1 MHKLLPVF
9 ILLIVCTNASAQR
22 KEPRRSCPDVFEMH
36 KEGGEQDLRYA
47 SSQRLDRVDTAIKII
62 LIYIHGLHRNAM
74 NYFDYAEQA
83 VRDAHQR
90 TTTLLITPQYSN
102 EEDETP
108 ASELFWKKAEWKD
121 GYGSISN
128 ESRHQKVRMSSY
140 EVLDS
145 LITAVLS
152 SGKFPN
158 IRKVVI
164 AGHSAG
170 GQFVQRY
177 SAITPLPDLLPNV
190 RFRFIV
196 MNPSSYLYPD
206 DLRPLADGN
215 FVLPDTAACPE
226 YNHYPKG
233 LTRLNNYAQV
243 IGADR
248 IRRNML
254 QRDIVILLGGADT
267 RTDDPDL
274 DVTCWANVQ
283 GRFRLERGM
292 FFVAH
297 IRSFPEYGEKKN
309 FTIVPGVGHE
319 GDMIST
325 TEALSW
331 IFGQ

>member
-1 MHKLLPVF
+1 MHKPFYF
-9 ILLIVCTNASAQR
+9 ILLLVICTYTSAQR
-22 KEPRRSCPDVFEMH
+22 KEPKRYCPEIFEIH

-47 SSQRLDRVDTAIKII
+47 SSQRLDRLDTTIKFV

-83 VRDAHQR
+83 VRSSR
-90 TTTLLITPQYSN
+90 ERKTTLIIAPQYMN
-102 EEDETP
+102 EEDETNGDD
-108 ASELFWKKAEWKD
+108 LFWKKAEWKD

-128 ESRHQKVRMSSY
+128 ENRHQKVRMSSY

-152 SGKFPN
+152 SGKFPG
-158 IRKVVI
+158 ISRVI
-164 AGHSAG
+164 VAGHSAG

-177 SAITPLPDLLPNV
+177 SATTPLPDLLPNV
-190 RFRFIV
+190 KFRFIV

-206 DLRPLADGN
+206 DQRPLPDGS
-215 FVLPDTAACPE
+215 FGLPDTAACPQ

-233 LTRLNNYAQV
+233 LIRLNNYAQAS
-243 IGADR
+243 GADR
-248 IRRNML
+248 IRHNML
-254 QRDIVILLGGADT
+254 QRDIVILLGGDDT

-274 DVTCWANVQ
+274 DITCWANVQ

-292 FFVAH
+292 LFIAH
-297 IRSFPEYGEKKN
+297 IRSFPEYGSKQN
-309 FTIVPGVGHE
+309 FSIVPGVGHE
-319 GDMIST
+319 GDMIGT
-325 TEALSW
+325 PEALHW